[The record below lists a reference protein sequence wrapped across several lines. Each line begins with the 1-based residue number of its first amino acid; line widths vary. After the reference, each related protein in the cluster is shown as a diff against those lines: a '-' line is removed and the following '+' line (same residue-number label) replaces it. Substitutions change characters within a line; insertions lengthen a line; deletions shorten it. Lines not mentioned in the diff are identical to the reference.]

1 MFWGFFCWDVQK
13 QIVLGPLCEL
23 YYICCF
29 NDSSQIDDLTLNFFA
44 GCLITK
50 CWLISFSHCAVLMI
64 ITVNIFCAK
73 ILNLLIFVIPICV
86 FSLSFG
92 TCFFTSMGVLC
103 FCPVNSDSIVLLCC
117 FVLGVFWGV
126 PFFYFVLLKLQFFA
140 ILILKIV
147 MNRLSTQLI
156 LNHCT

>member
-1 MFWGFFCWDVQK
+1 M
-13 QIVLGPLCEL
+13 LAPLCEL

-29 NDSSQIDDLTLNFFA
+29 NCSSQIDDLTLNFFCWMSSYKMLA
-44 GCLITK
+44 HLI
-50 CWLISFSHCAVLMI
+50 FFHCTVLMM
-64 ITVNIFCAK
+64 ITVHIFCSK
-73 ILNLLIFVIPICV
+73 ILNLLVFVIPICV

-92 TCFFTSMGVLC
+92 TCLFTSMGVLC

-117 FVLGVFWGV
+117 FVWVFWGV
-126 PFFYFVLLKLQFFA
+126 PFFYFVLLKLYFFA